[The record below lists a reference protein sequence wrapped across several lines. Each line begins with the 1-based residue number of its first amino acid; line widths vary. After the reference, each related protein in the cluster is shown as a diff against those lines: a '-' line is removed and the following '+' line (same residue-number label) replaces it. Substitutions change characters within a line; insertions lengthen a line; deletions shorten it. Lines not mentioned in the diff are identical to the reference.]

1 MEDHLNAGAI
11 RIFTVERAGSI
22 AMRLRGFRNL
32 YAVRSQMRV
41 PHVNVIDVVDDEAD
55 MVEPLCCCVEF
66 VLQAAM

>member
-11 RIFTVERAGSI
+11 RIFTVERAISI

-32 YAVRSQMRV
+32 YAVRGQMRV

-55 MVEPLCCCVEF
+55 MVESLCCVEF
-66 VLQAAM
+66 VFQAAM